1 MRGLRLNFFVNND
14 TILEK
19 CSISRIQLLELCLG
33 EGAWRVF
40 SVSALGSL
48 CSRGVCVCVCMC
60 VHTRVLFHGA
70 HLFSDA
76 HVGLFGSP
84 LGKEKVQNAMTP
96 DGKYYAL
103 VNEADV
109 SPLTLGL

>member
-1 MRGLRLNFFVNND
+1 MQHLPDTASGALPGGGGLEGVQCFG
-14 TILEK
+14 
-19 CSISRIQLLELCLG
+19 SWQSLLQGC
-33 EGAWRVF
+33 
-40 SVSALGSL
+40 
-48 CSRGVCVCVCMC
+48 VCVCVCMC